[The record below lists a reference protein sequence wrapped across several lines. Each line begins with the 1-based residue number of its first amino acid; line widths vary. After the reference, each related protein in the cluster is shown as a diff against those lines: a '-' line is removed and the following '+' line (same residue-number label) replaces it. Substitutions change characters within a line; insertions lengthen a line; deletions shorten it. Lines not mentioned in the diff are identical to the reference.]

1 MMKPISAGC
10 PAIRAVIPGTTTT
23 DASPGLSKDLVG
35 VANIAYGTSPFGQK
49 SGMLLVTGEKGFNE
63 SVCLNMLG
71 QQIPRVFSG
80 KPLYPSVFLTQAAV
94 SEFEK
99 AIENPYK
106 SMSGDIDLQKYDN
119 DHNCGT
125 AVGIVAQQQENL
137 TLGEVTLGEFRKVYI
152 TGHGSAGIDALVS
165 GGSVYTAK
173 ELVDILVA
181 HNILDQIKDI
191 RLVGCYS
198 ADKRRPAS
206 FNPEDIEKANR
217 DAGFFEKML
226 LGARTSF
233 MEKVADEIWRRGY
246 TDVKVSGYHGAGV
259 FYAGDIPFTHLR
271 STTVPATLTIKRETV
286 RETLES
292 QID

>member
-10 PAIRAVIPGTTTT
+10 PAIRSVIPGTTTT

-106 SMSGDIDLQKYDN
+106 SMSGDIDLEKYDN

-152 TGHGSAGIDALVS
+152 TGHGSAGIDALGS

-191 RLVGCYS
+191 RLVSCYS

-206 FNPEDIEKANR
+206 FTQEDIEKANR
-217 DAGFFEKML
+217 PPGFFEKML

-259 FYAGDIPFTHLR
+259 FYTGDIPFTHLR
-271 STTVPATLTIKRETV
+271 STTIPATLTIKRETV